1 MCNCQRR
8 AYYCC
13 TVDYRCSRL
22 QALLSS
28 SWKVCYASSEDEDGW
43 LTGRDVAKT
52 FKRNNSYARAR
63 SCVCVC
69 VVTTLSVHRHQ
80 QAEAEKAKASFTSVK
95 RTWCYVAH
103 TSAGASAIEM

>member
-69 VVTTLSVHRHQ
+69 VCGDHSLCTQ
-80 QAEAEKAKASFTSVK
+80 
-95 RTWCYVAH
+95 
-103 TSAGASAIEM
+103 TSASRSRESEGFIYKCETNMVLCGPHLCRSFSY